1 LSFKRIAPSSRPQIR
16 AARPE
21 DRDGVFRFT
30 QNTWEW
36 GDYIPQVWD
45 RWVVEPGGKL
55 LVVILEGQP
64 VALDHVVMLSAEEA
78 WLEGMRVDP
87 AHRREGL
94 ATLLSRRGVREA
106 SKLGA
111 SVVRFA
117 TSSLNKPIHTLA
129 GRLGFSRVCAIG
141 LWRAEAAPRKGPMPS
156 RPGIDALAR
165 LLPFLRRSAVLA
177 AMGGLYSSGWRFK
190 SLGPDELRKCL
201 ERGMVREIG
210 VGARTDALAI
220 VEPGLSGEGLVV
232 SYADGSSGALTE
244 LALGLTAEAADL
256 GLPLVSAKLPD
267 VPAAQEAFR
276 KAGYEP
282 VSESGFWIYQKA
294 LSQLARG
301 ENSFPTAA
309 SGVT

>member
-1 LSFKRIAPSSRPQIR
+1 V
-16 AARPE
+16 
-21 DRDGVFRFT
+21 VFRFT

-45 RWVVEPGGKL
+45 RWLAEPGGKL
-55 LVVILEGQP
+55 LVAVLEGQP
-64 VALDHVVMLSAEEA
+64 VALDHVVILSREEA

-106 SKLGA
+106 KQFGA

-129 GRLGFSRVCAIG
+129 GRLGFSRVCALS
-141 LWRAEAAPRKGPMPS
+141 LWRTEAAPWKGPMSP
-156 RPGIDALAR
+156 RPGIEALGR
-165 LLPFLRRSAVLA
+165 LLPFLQRSAVLA

-201 ERGMVREIG
+201 ERGMVREIRA
-210 VGARTDALAI
+210 GAGMGALAI
-220 VEPGLSGEGLVV
+220 VEPGHSGEGLVV
-232 SYADGSSGALTE
+232 SYADGSPGVLTE
-244 LALGLTAEAADL
+244 LALALTAEAADL

-282 VSESGFWIYQKA
+282 VSEGAFWIYQKA
-294 LSQLARG
+294 LLPLARG
-301 ENSFPTAA
+301 ENSSLMAA
-309 SGVT
+309 APGRP